1 MLDWTQI
8 RGLKSNMNNRNV
20 SGALR
25 LSILGLASFLSV
37 SCDQP
42 DEPEKSTVIAP
53 DLVSSKTAPTEP
65 ETFNERITR
74 QKRYIPEIGV
84 TILPAP
90 EGDAREVAFAAIQG
104 SKQKCTGVTEA
115 ERLDG
120 DGSIIAKCGNSDFR
134 IFKVEGTATA
144 MPLDCKVG
152 RETFGVDACDR
163 KVAGTSSDDSIQKIM
178 TKLAK
183 M

>member
-1 MLDWTQI
+1 MI
-8 RGLKSNMNNRNV
+8 KRNV
-20 SGALR
+20 SGALN
-25 LSILGLASFLSV
+25 LSILGLASFLSA
-37 SCDQP
+37 SCNQP
-42 DEPEKSTVIAP
+42 VEPEKETVVAP
-53 DLVSSKTAPTEP
+53 VLVTSKTASAEP
-65 ETFNERITR
+65 ETFNERIAR
-74 QKRYIPEIGV
+74 QKRVIPEIGV

-90 EGDAREVAFAAIQG
+90 EGDAREVAFTAIHE
-104 SKQKCTGVTEA
+104 SRQKCAEVTEA

-152 RETFGVDACDR
+152 RDTFGVDACDR
-163 KVAGTSSDDSIQKIM
+163 KVAGTSSDESIQTIM
-178 TKLAK
+178 IKLSK